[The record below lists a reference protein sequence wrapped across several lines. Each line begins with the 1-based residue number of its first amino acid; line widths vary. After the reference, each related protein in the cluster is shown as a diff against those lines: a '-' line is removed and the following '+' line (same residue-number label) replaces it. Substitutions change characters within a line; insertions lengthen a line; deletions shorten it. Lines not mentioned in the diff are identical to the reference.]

1 MNLSWQQKLVFG
13 IVTTIAIIFIY
24 LYFKPEPEPYD
35 KALLQMQY
43 DSLKVQKTRLE
54 SEIKVIQADNKA
66 KSSRIDTLEKRK
78 PEIKL
83 IYVNKYKE
91 IDNSSVGGIVNEFTG
106 IFSTSGIK

>member
-1 MNLSWQQKLVFG
+1 MNLSWQQKLAFG
-13 IVTTIAIIFIY
+13 IVTMIAIIFIY

-54 SEIKVIQADNKA
+54 NEIKGIQADNKA
-66 KSSRIDTLEKRK
+66 KASRIDTLEKRK

-83 IYVNKYKE
+83 IYVNKSKE
-91 IDNSSVGGIVNEFTG
+91 IDNASVGGVVNEFTG
-106 IFSTSGIK
+106 VFSTNGIK